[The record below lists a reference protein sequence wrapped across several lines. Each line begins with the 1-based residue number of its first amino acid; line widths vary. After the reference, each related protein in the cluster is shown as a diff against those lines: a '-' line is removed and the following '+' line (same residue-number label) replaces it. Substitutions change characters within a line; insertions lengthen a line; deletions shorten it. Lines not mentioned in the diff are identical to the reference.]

1 MLKVEWKCRYA
12 SSWNSHYVYLQ
23 GLYRGLTVAQ
33 VAGQDMVLVL
43 KVINVQAVNQIG
55 NYVDGIT
62 KREKNINSVY
72 AEKN

>member
-1 MLKVEWKCRYA
+1 M
-12 SSWNSHYVYLQ
+12 
-23 GLYRGLTVAQ
+23 AQ
-33 VAGQDMVLVL
+33 VAGQDMILVL

-55 NYVDGIT
+55 NYVDRIT

>member
-1 MLKVEWKCRYA
+1 M
-12 SSWNSHYVYLQ
+12 
-23 GLYRGLTVAQ
+23 AQ
-33 VAGQDMVLVL
+33 VAGQDMILVL

-62 KREKNINSVY
+62 RREKNFNSVY